1 MAYRL
6 GILLLVGLLLSS
18 CGYHFTADSGTR
30 LAAGQTVWVPY
41 LKNTTVHANASVL
54 LKRALFEQFAA
65 QRGIAAAT
73 APEQADLLI
82 EGTLTSYGAAV
93 VSYSAADTATEYRLT
108 LTANLVVRQRGED
121 KQTKP
126 LWQGTLTAWQ
136 DYPVGATLEL
146 QRSSEDAAIQAASR
160 KMAQQL
166 IWNIEQ
172 QY

>member
-1 MAYRL
+1 M
-6 GILLLVGLLLSS
+6 LLLAGLLLGS
-18 CGYHFTADSGTR
+18 CGYRFTADSDTR
-30 LAAGQTVWVPY
+30 LAANQTIWVPY
-41 LKNTTVHANASVL
+41 LKNATVHANASVL

-73 APEQADLLI
+73 APEQADFVI
-82 EGTLTSYGAAV
+82 EGSLTSYGASV

-108 LTANLVVRQRGED
+108 LTAQLVVRKRGED
-121 KQTKP
+121 KQATP
-126 LWQGTLTAWQ
+126 LWQGTLTTWQ

-146 QRSSEDAAIQAASR
+146 QRSSEDAAMQAACR

-166 IWNIEQ
+166 IWHLEQ